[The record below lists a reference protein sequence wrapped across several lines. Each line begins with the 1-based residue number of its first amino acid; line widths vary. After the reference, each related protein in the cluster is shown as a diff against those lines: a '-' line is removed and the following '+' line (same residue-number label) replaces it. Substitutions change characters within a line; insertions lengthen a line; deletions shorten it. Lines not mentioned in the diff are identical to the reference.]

1 MGKTPKRATKASAV
15 PPRAKKARGDRDR
28 DDGDGDCGGGGGD
41 GGGGGADGPSGALSA
56 VIADV
61 VGAYVGPFFAVT
73 SSHGSL
79 MDGCCGGSGQCKLRV
94 HEAAAHG
101 VFSSFD
107 KAAAALRAVIA
118 HTGG

>member
-1 MGKTPKRATKASAV
+1 
-15 PPRAKKARGDRDR
+15 
-28 DDGDGDCGGGGGD
+28 
-41 GGGGGADGPSGALSA
+41 
-56 VIADV
+56 
-61 VGAYVGPFFAVT
+61 
-73 SSHGSL
+73 